1 MGIVRRVLEW
11 PIGSRRREYGWY
23 AFLSLLVG
31 VYLALWS
38 VWPEGDAPLGF
49 ELGVLAVGLIV
60 LFECGV
66 EATRVQ
72 RELFFKLLR
81 MFDTYWL
88 LASLVVFDVSSVWA
102 MHATVPLLP
111 LTVSICVMTATTCIF
126 IFYDAGIAHGLP
138 PLIATCMPALAAANI
153 ARGVFVRLAHL
164 DDTYVPSTF
173 CWIGARDNAPG
184 SHCVD
189 SDGLT
194 QGSQL
199 ALFLFFAKAAALAGW
214 SLRTKQPMICT
225 TLSADLKCELGPLCF
240 PPTRPKP
247 AGGAAAASGA
257 GGGKGG
263 REAVA
268 DAMLAEAATMLPG
281 MGKLRYAPRPRPAAA
296 ATESAADAASAAP
309 PPLPPPPP
317 PLPPDVPGPGSPSSA
332 GTVNLSMKKKLPPLG
347 GGGGGMLGAAALPSK
362 APTSLAPVSSG
373 RGVAAVPRSGRGR
386 GGAVQLGSSTPTA
399 VSISAGVAV
408 APVPSPS
415 HRAAQEE
422 KTAAVTSP
430 AAAMQRALQPQMQPA
445 QAPAAHVSIA
455 VHPAVC
461 SITVAALS
469 PSPPS
474 SPISPS
480 PTARLLP
487 ASSAAST
494 RAMADAMSAASP
506 SSTATT
512 SSPPSDASPTSGST
526 AATAATAPPPKPANN
541 AARPQGGVVARE
553 RERVQYLMLDPVP
566 NKLYINPAP
575 KLQVIFR
582 SLFPKWRIVASV
594 RALVWAHA
602 KSFYALLVAGMLA
615 TIASLDEGA
624 WGWGFSPS
632 ARGVAVAINAVV
644 MLFWLSIELTRADKR
659 LLLRLCQNFTYWYLL
674 ALGLLYCGLGLYSY
688 VFIGPGQAGYS
699 EADTDWSYSGV
710 TFIWLWVWWLWAVSL
725 DSLVG
730 LSPRLKQLLLLAI
743 VANNL
748 RLLVRQLFLADG
760 FPNESLCLFQCS
772 ETRAFGVN
780 SLVTITAF
788 LMRSLLRAWRHP
800 ERLTLISMSVDH
812 SMLRHRLA
820 AKDRPAEAAASSA
833 YVLDGEKAPALAR
846 GGGGGSRVAPH
857 PGHGSSAQPQRAP
870 DLQHQQPPP
879 KQQQPQQAR
888 PAHSPPVATLA
899 PPSPSG
905 PQPVAV
911 AAVDGHERKAG
922 HRSQRTTSRR
932 RERES
937 ARPPSAAQRAAAQPT
952 A

>member
-1 MGIVRRVLEW
+1 MGVVRRVLEW

-111 LTVSICVMTATTCIF
+111 LAVSICVMTATTCIF
-126 IFYDAGIAHGLP
+126 IFYDSGIAHGLP

-247 AGGAAAASGA
+247 AAGGASA
-257 GGGKGG
+257 GGGGTGGKGG

-281 MGKLRYAPRPRPAAA
+281 MGKLRYATRPRSAAA
-296 ATESAADAASAAP
+296 ESAADASAP
-309 PPLPPPPP
+309 PPPPPPPP
-317 PLPPDVPGPGSPSSA
+317 PLPPDVPGPSSPTSSA
-332 GTVNLSMKKKLPPLG
+332 GTVNLGMKKKLPPLG

-362 APTSLAPVSSG
+362 APASLAPVSG
-373 RGVAAVPRSGRGR
+373 RGAAAAVPRSGRGR

-415 HRAAQEE
+415 HRAPEEE

-430 AAAMQRALQPQMQPA
+430 TAAMKHALQPQMQPA

-455 VHPAVC
+455 VHPVVC

-506 SSTATT
+506 SSTTAAS
-512 SSPPSDASPTSGST
+512 SSPTNDATSPTS
-526 AATAATAPPPKPANN
+526 AAAAASPPKPANN
-541 AARPQGGVVARE
+541 AARPQSGAVARE

-710 TFIWLWVWWLWAVSL
+710 TFVWLWVWWLWAVSL

-820 AKDRPAEAAASSA
+820 AKDRPAEAAAASA
-833 YVLDGEKAPALAR
+833 YVLDGETAPALAR

-870 DLQHQQPPP
+870 NLQQRQQQSQPPT
-879 KQQQPQQAR
+879 QQQPQQAR
-888 PAHSPPVATLA
+888 PAHNPAA

-905 PQPVAV
+905 PQPAV
-911 AAVDGHERKAG
+911 AAAEAHERKG